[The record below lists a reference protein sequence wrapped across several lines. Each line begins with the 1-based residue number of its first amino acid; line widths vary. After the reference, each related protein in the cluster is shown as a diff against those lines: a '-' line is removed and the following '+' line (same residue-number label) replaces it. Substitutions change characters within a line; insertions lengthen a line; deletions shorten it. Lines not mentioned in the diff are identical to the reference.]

1 MRIGVAGIAGRM
13 GRLIAEEA
21 ARRGA
26 LAGGTLRPGQTPPPG
41 FPFPIATDLA
51 ALAGEAEVII
61 DFTRAETV
69 IAHAET
75 LRRAGRAWVLGTT
88 GLDGAAEEAVRE
100 AARHIPVCRAA
111 NFSRGV
117 TVMLALAERLGA
129 LFPAASFDAEILEMH
144 HRQKIDAP
152 SGTALALG
160 EALARGRGSTLAEER
175 LPPRDGLTGPRPNG
189 GIGFA
194 VLRGGQVV
202 GEHMLLLTSG
212 SEQLI
217 LGHRAFD
224 RRLFAEGAVD
234 AAFWL
239 AGRPAGLYS
248 MRDVLGL

>member
-1 MRIGVAGIAGRM
+1 MKIGVAGIGGRM

-21 ARRGA
+21 ARRGHEVC
-26 LAGGTLRPGQTPPPG
+26 GTLRPGAPPPPLPWPVLG
-41 FPFPIATDLA
+41 DAPALA
-51 ALAGEAEVII
+51 AAADVVI
-61 DFTRAETV
+61 DFTRP
-69 IAHAET
+69 ET
-75 LRRAGRAWVLGTT
+75 LPSHAAAFTAARRPWVLGTT
-88 GLDGAAEEAVRE
+88 GFDAAAEAVIAG
-100 AARHIPVCRAA
+100 AARHIPLCRAA

-117 TVMLALAERLGA
+117 TVLLALAERLGA
-129 LFPAASFDAEILEMH
+129 LFGAEFDAEIIEMH

-160 EALARGRGSTLAEER
+160 EALARGRGGSLAGLR
-175 LPPRDGLTGPRPNG
+175 LPPRDGLTGPRPAG

-202 GEHMLLLTSG
+202 GEHTLLLTSG

-224 RRLFAEGAVD
+224 RRLFAEGAV
-234 AAFWL
+234 AAAEWL
-239 AGRPAGLYS
+239 VTRPPGLYG